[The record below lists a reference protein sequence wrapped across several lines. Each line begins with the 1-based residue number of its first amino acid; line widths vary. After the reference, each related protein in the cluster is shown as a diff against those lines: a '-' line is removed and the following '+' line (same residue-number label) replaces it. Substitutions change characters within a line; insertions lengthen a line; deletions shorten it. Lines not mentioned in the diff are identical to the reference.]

1 MRYARRTIPLD
12 VTHVMFAALALVD
25 TGATDASKKV
35 EIGPIVVSARLS
47 TAEVVGIS
55 NFFIREL
62 LQMPMNVQIFKSLRY
77 SVAAC
82 GQIEPS
88 PSRRNCTGK
97 MKAPLGL
104 ESFGK
109 MELRSLRSKT
119 MVGFGI

>member
-1 MRYARRTIPLD
+1 
-12 VTHVMFAALALVD
+12 VFATLT
-25 TGATDASKKV
+25 TGATDASKEV
-35 EIGPIVVSARLS
+35 EIGPIVASVRLS
-47 TAEVVGIS
+47 TAEAVGIS

-62 LQMPMNVQIFKSLRY
+62 LQFPMNVQIFESMRY
-77 SVAAC
+77 SVEAC

-88 PSRRNCTGK
+88 QSRRNCTGK

-109 MELRSLRSKT
+109 MELGSLRSKT